1 MRRGARTPWAA
12 IALAASIACS
22 SGGTPATL
30 PPSTTPPPTST
41 PTATAWTLVW
51 SDEFEGPA
59 GSRVDAAKWGH
70 DLGDGCA
77 SGNCGWGNTER
88 EYYTDAPENV
98 SLDGE
103 GRLRIVARQ
112 APAGLIC
119 YYGPCRY
126 TSGKIT
132 TRGKMTAAPGR
143 VEARIKLPIGQG
155 LWPAFWM
162 LGSGFPAVS
171 WPACGELDIMEFK
184 GSIPGSMSSAIH
196 GPGYSGNTP
205 FAHTHTLPGVSFAS
219 DFHTFAVEWDADL
232 VQFSVDGTRH
242 YSVSRSELLQRGSSI
257 LGQPYFI
264 ILNLAVGGH
273 FDGDPQ
279 SDAILPATMLVD
291 WVRVYRK

>member
-1 MRRGARTPWAA
+1 MRRGLHARWTA
-12 IALAASIACS
+12 IALATAAACS
-22 SGGTPATL
+22 SGGTPATV
-30 PPSTTPPPTST
+30 PPPTTPPATNP
-41 PTATAWTLVW
+41 PATAEWKLVW
-51 SDEFEGPA
+51 SDEFDGPA
-59 GSRVDAAKWGH
+59 GSRVDAAKWTH
-70 DLGDGCA
+70 DLGDGCG

-112 APAGLIC
+112 APAGLTC

-132 TRGKMTAAPGR
+132 TRGKMSAAPGR
-143 VEARIKLPIGQG
+143 VEARIKLPVGQG

-162 LGSGFPAVS
+162 LGTGFPTVP
-171 WPACGELDIMEFK
+171 WPACGELDIMEYK
-184 GSIPGSMSSAIH
+184 GSTPGATSSAVH

-205 FAHTHTLPGVSFAS
+205 FANVNSVPGVSYPA
-219 DFHTFAVEWDADL
+219 DFHTFAVEWDAEL

-242 YSVSRSELLQRGSSI
+242 YSVSRSELLQRGASI
-257 LGQPYFI
+257 LGQSYFV

-291 WVRVYRK
+291 WVRVYGK